1 MTTETSTAVTA
12 LQIVQRALDENIDI
26 ADVWIPVRRYDMDTI
41 AFALARASKL
51 EANLANMLTLLN
63 GSVAPSAAP
72 AAELTATA
80 IAQNVGQPPNIDWL
94 AWADEDLLTQYARFV
109 EHLVD
114 GNVTWRK
121 LELQTKLH
129 LTYWIIYRIQRQL
142 GDETITVDLY
152 DAMKPDWATQSLR
165 TLQNQTLHRMGRRR
179 HGGLRH
185 RGGPLSCP
193 RLTPCSPPNP
203 SAT

>member
-152 DAMKPDWATQSLR
+152 DAMKPDWATKASALYKTKPFTEWVVDAMEAYAIAAAPFR
-165 TLQNQTLHRMGRRR
+165 A
-179 HGGLRH
+179 
-185 RGGPLSCP
+185 RG
-193 RLTPCSPPNP
+193 
-203 SAT
+203 

>member
-1 MTTETSTAVTA
+1 MTTDRITATA
-12 LQIVQRALDENIDI
+12 INIAQNLLDENIDHPD
-26 ADVWIPVRRYDMDTI
+26 AWIPVKRSDLDIMSAAFERY
-41 AFALARASKL
+41 RQL

-72 AAELTATA
+72 AAQLTATD
-80 IAQNVGQPPNIDWL
+80 IAQNVGRPPNIDWL

-109 EHLVD
+109 EHLID

-152 DAMKPDWATQSLR
+152 DAMKPDWATKASSLYKTKPFTEWVVDAMEAYAIAAAPFR
-165 TLQNQTLHRMGRRR
+165 A
-179 HGGLRH
+179 
-185 RGGPLSCP
+185 RG
-193 RLTPCSPPNP
+193 
-203 SAT
+203 